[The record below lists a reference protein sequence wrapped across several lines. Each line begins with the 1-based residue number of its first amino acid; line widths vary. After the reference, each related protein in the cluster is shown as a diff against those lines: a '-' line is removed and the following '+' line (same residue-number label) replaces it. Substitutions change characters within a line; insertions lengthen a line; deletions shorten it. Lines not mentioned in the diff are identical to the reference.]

1 MEDRMDKKVHKAGKS
16 KKNRKYGRNL
26 AKCAAY
32 RQRVGKPRGK
42 GVSGNKAGK
51 KRVVEAR

>member
-1 MEDRMDKKVHKAGKS
+1 MDKKVHKAGKS